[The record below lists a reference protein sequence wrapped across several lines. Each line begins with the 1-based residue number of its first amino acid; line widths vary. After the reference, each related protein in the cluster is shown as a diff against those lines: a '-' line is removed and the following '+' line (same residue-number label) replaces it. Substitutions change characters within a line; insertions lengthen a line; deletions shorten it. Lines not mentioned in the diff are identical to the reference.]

1 MEEYHQ
7 HGLQGIQQFQQIN
20 RMLNAMLLNP
30 STKVWA
36 QNTLN
41 VLYSQTPDI
50 EATQQWHKKH
60 YFDAYQKEFDELNAI
75 ASKITKNDTFQD
87 LKDKVGNNST
97 YFSVNGHEH
106 LAEGI
111 PYKNPQ
117 IFSNFSKDVVF
128 VFNDFSDTD
137 ILNVTVLETCSLVDR
152 IWIYVLKQNDKYNV
166 IDNLF
171 GLQYIS
177 LVQFMIYQERINEFI
192 NNNMI
197 AQTNVIAFKFIY
209 EIQKDVS
216 NVNINQVYRIKSYN
230 SENISQNYLII
241 VLFTKYCNYQS
252 NLIFYNQINSK
263 LIMVTKYFNPSF
275 IFRFDNYLDLL
286 VQFNNTYSYKRYE
299 LNQII
304 QKINQLIY
312 DDTPKFG
319 NVNTTL
325 VFIKPIYV
333 DFEYLGSVYKLV
345 DYYQYSAY
353 NILWM
358 DQISRSIIKQTNSQ
372 RVIVDSFAQ
381 YSSIFT
387 IDKERYKNYYQ
398 LQPIVFNHSDSL
410 IEYTD
415 QNRVTTQQIYD
426 VLDDE
431 IFTRRDF
438 TKYQKQYQS
447 RQYSLI
453 FTISSKAVGYL
464 QRRKSVQCQQF
475 SQDVLDQINL
485 FRNYKSSRQM
495 NITSLRQI
503 ASPSHVHINPDCPNK
518 LGLVCLGTQSMYLNY
533 KEQMQKSFDPVQLPV
548 CTLSRQSKFTFHY
561 DIETIFE
568 DLNKLENVGNI
579 TNFKNAVLQ
588 CIQLLGDGRS
598 SEAFSIPLV
607 QFILS
612 RMKKDSINDA
622 LVLRG
627 IIQKIEGDKLVDV
640 MFDEIVPEDIQ
651 IIIPLMLHDLLF
663 RSDEISMF
671 TALTYSLD
679 EITDK
684 TQVQEI
690 TLGYISNDMQE
701 ITAGNLYQTL
711 WEQNIS
717 DNDVSQKLLEVQQM
731 YSNRIDFY
739 KKFIQT
745 FQLHYFSFSTGE
757 NWIPLMREQLKSQPL
772 GLTEKFRIGST
783 NGQLTVT
790 KALTV
795 TSKTLDNQTSING
808 FLSIVLKEPFALP
821 ITEEYTLFDTSMRY
835 ISGVKNPHIM
845 KGVKQILFQ
854 NNYIKST
861 QVNYTLSSLNH
872 IIELDYSFWND
883 ALSKAET
890 NQFTIA
896 VSQNK
901 ITNNN
906 YISEA
911 QYNESQIHRRT
922 VIFNAQC
929 DYFISGQIIVKQ
941 FGAIDGLL
949 VVYKDVVTSDFNEK
963 HSNNQQ
969 FLKIE
974 NLQYYSGNLNKRDKS
989 TTYYSNQLFPVI
1001 YNKYQLTIMN
1011 FRDNICILFICLF
1024 IIITTSI
1031 ITFLRQFRK
1040 YQQISFQ
1047 YYSDVELQQEKIQN
1061 TIQIQLLYHYQIN
1074 YVKKFV
1080 FQQLNP
1086 QKVRIINT
1094 INKNNLQLI
1103 FGTDMN
1109 KYGYLKLIQLP
1120 QLILENL
1127 ILKHNTS
1134 NYNDLSFTIL
1144 ASSQQYYIMKNNL
1157 LKTKSWLQN
1166 IQTSITG
1173 SMHVTYKSKV
1183 QNFKKLKVKHVDSQ
1197 SVSMASS
1204 VMSSFDNSTFQ
1215 FNDSQCQFAET
1226 PCADQMYE
1234 FYDRN
1239 IDSPCVVR
1247 ILQFVK
1253 NEELTQFSQML
1264 EMSVEVE

>member
-1 MEEYHQ
+1 
-7 HGLQGIQQFQQIN
+7 
-20 RMLNAMLLNP
+20 
-30 STKVWA
+30 
-36 QNTLN
+36 
-41 VLYSQTPDI
+41 
-50 EATQQWHKKH
+50 
-60 YFDAYQKEFDELNAI
+60 
-75 ASKITKNDTFQD
+75 
-87 LKDKVGNNST
+87 
-97 YFSVNGHEH
+97 
-106 LAEGI
+106 
-111 PYKNPQ
+111 
-117 IFSNFSKDVVF
+117 
-128 VFNDFSDTD
+128 
-137 ILNVTVLETCSLVDR
+137 
-152 IWIYVLKQNDKYNV
+152 
-166 IDNLF
+166 
-171 GLQYIS
+171 
-177 LVQFMIYQERINEFI
+177 
-192 NNNMI
+192 MI

-216 NVNINQVYRIKSYN
+216 NVNINQVYRIKSQN
-230 SENISQNYLII
+230 SEIISQNYLII
-241 VLFTKYCNYQS
+241 ILFTKYCNYQS
-252 NLIFYNQINSK
+252 NLIFYSQINSK
-263 LIMVTKYFNPSF
+263 LIIVTKYFNPSF
-275 IFRFDNYLDLL
+275 IFRFDNYLDLV
-286 VQFNNTYSYKRYE
+286 VQFNNTYSYQHYE
-299 LNQII
+299 LNHII

-345 DYYQYSAY
+345 DFYQYSAY
-353 NILWM
+353 DLLWL

-387 IDKERYKNYYQ
+387 VDKERYKNYYQ

-410 IEYTD
+410 IQYSD

-438 TKYQKQYQS
+438 TKYQKQYQQ

-495 NITSLRQI
+495 NIASLRQI

-518 LGLVCLGTQSMYLNY
+518 LGQVCLGTQSMYLNY
-533 KEQMQKSFDPVQLPV
+533 KEQMQKSFNPVQLPPV
-548 CTLSRQSKFTFHY
+548 CALSRQSKFTFHY

-568 DLNKLENVGNI
+568 DLNKLENMGNI

-598 SEAFSIPLV
+598 QEAFSIPLV

-640 MFDEIVPEDIQ
+640 IFDEIVPQDTQ
-651 IIIPLMLHDLLF
+651 IIIPLMLHDLLL

-679 EITDK
+679 EIADK

-701 ITAGNLYQTL
+701 MTAGNLYQTL

-717 DNDVSQKLLEVQQM
+717 DNDVSQKPLEVQQI

-808 FLSIVLKEPFALP
+808 FLSIVLKEPFTLP

-835 ISGVKNPHIM
+835 ISGVNDARIM

-854 NNYIKST
+854 NNYIKNT
-861 QVNYTLSSLNH
+861 QVNYTLSSLHH

-883 ALSKAET
+883 ALNKAET
-890 NQFTIA
+890 NQFIIA

-901 ITNNN
+901 IANNN
-906 YISEA
+906 YISET
-911 QYNESQIHRRT
+911 QYNESQIHQRT
-922 VIFNAQC
+922 IIFDAKC

-949 VVYKDVVTSDFNEK
+949 VLYKDVVTSDFNEN
-963 HSNNQQ
+963 HSSNQQ

-974 NLQYYSGNLNKRDKS
+974 HLQYYFGNLNRRGKS
-989 TTYYSNQLFPVI
+989 TTYYSNQLFPVLHI
-1001 YNKYQLTIMN
+1001 KYSLTIMKLK
-1011 FRDNICILFICLF
+1011 DNICILLICLF
-1024 IIITTSI
+1024 IIITASI

-1047 YYSDVELQQEKIQN
+1047 YYSDVEFQQDKIQN
-1061 TIQIQLLYHYQIN
+1061 TIQRKLIYHYQIN
-1074 YVKKFV
+1074 NVKKFAH
-1080 FQQLNP
+1080 QLTP
-1086 QKVRIINT
+1086 KKVRIINT

-1120 QLILENL
+1120 QLVLENL
-1127 ILKHNTS
+1127 ILKHCTS
-1134 NYNDLSFTIL
+1134 NYNDVSFTIL

-1157 LKTKSWLQN
+1157 LKTQSWLQN

-1183 QNFKKLKVKHVDSQ
+1183 QNFKILKVKHVNSQ
-1197 SVSMASS
+1197 SVSRASS
-1204 VMSSFDNSTFQ
+1204 VLSSFDNSMYQ
-1215 FNDSQCQFAET
+1215 INDIQCQFAET

-1239 IDSPCVVR
+1239 IDSPYAVR
-1247 ILQFVK
+1247 ILQFM
-1253 NEELTQFSQML
+1253 NGQELNKLSLIL
-1264 EMSVEVE
+1264 EMSVQIE